1 MHLILALRELNGNIS
16 VEDMR
21 MIADIN
27 RIILNLKFMSNLL
40 NRQRSEK
47 HA

>member
-1 MHLILALRELNGNIS
+1 MDLIFALKEIIDDIS

-27 RIILNLKFMSNLL
+27 RIRLNLKFMNELL
-40 NRQRSEK
+40 KENK
-47 HA
+47 DAN